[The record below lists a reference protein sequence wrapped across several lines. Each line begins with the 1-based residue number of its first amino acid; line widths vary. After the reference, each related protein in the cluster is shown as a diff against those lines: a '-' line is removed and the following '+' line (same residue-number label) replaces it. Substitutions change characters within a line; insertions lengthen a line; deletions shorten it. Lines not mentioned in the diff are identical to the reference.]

1 MQLLVLGITE
11 PSQNFYPVIPLSFEI
26 ILNIVNYYSFWE
38 ISAKSCKVFDVDAV
52 VILAVLTVESVINIA
67 SILVNIV
74 QNKICIVFC
83 RSSENDYLEDLGHF
97 LKELYTTGPK
107 LELFLLSH
115 EMHQGFVKV

>member
-1 MQLLVLGITE
+1 MQFLVLGITE

-38 ISAKSCKVFDVDAV
+38 ISAKSGKVFYVDAV

-83 RSSENDYLEDLGHF
+83 RSSENDYLENLGHF

-115 EMHQGFVKV
+115 EMHKGFVKV